1 MPRILGSGSRKFRW
15 SIVALLIGLFA
26 FTPISK
32 ALLNAANGSFS
43 PAPFTSLA
51 LLSPS
56 NPAGYEVGDLI
67 PVRLTNHTGRT
78 TTYHWNA
85 TQKGVV
91 VSLGEETL
99 LDGHGATIDVSTNF
113 GSAGTLRIAV
123 ANTDVYLTVHLASS
137 AQ

>member
-1 MPRILGSGSRKFRW
+1 M
-15 SIVALLIGLFA
+15 VALLIGLFA
-26 FTPISK
+26 FTPISH
-32 ALLNAANGSFS
+32 ALLASADGSFS

-51 LLSPS
+51 LRSPS

-67 PVRLTNHTGRT
+67 PVRLTNHTGST
-78 TTYHWNA
+78 KTYHWDA

-99 LDGHGATIDVSTNF
+99 PNGRTTTIDVPTNF
-113 GSAGTLRIAV
+113 GRAGTLRIAV
-123 ANTDVYLTVHLASS
+123 ARSDVYLTIHLASA